1 MPELQDLEQLKADII
16 NLGNEPTVLNRRGQ
30 AIPEIQ
36 PPTEE
41 QDQELAELLAGFG
54 DEFGEEAEESPSFED
69 ELEPLEELEE
79 ETPAAEEAPPE
90 EAAPQAEETGPAESE
105 IEELEEFEDL
115 EDLFAE
121 APAAPTEEPE
131 AEELETEAFEPGV
144 EEFLEEE
151 APEEAEEAEE
161 EFDIDQVLADEFGG
175 EEGEE
180 GAEEEFGEDMFEEE
194 SELPDFSGE
203 ETEETEDFGPL
214 PEFGEDEE
222 FSLPEFEE
230 EVFEEPEE
238 PEEPEEAAEELEAEA
253 PGEAEEFE
261 AEEFEAEEFEA
272 EEFEAGEFGEELEEF
287 SEGDEDEV
295 ETEPEAEGEV
305 VEEGLEELELPEEE
319 FEEGEFEI
327 DEFNL
332 GDLGEEFGVLE
343 EGEETPA
350 EEELQAG
357 GAAEEELAEDAA
369 PLQLSDEDFKAL
381 TETLVTLP
389 RNLKLIVEEQIGERG
404 LSGEPLNRLVNALVQ
419 HRSPKEIAAIASKIT
434 GRRIRIPAQYEK
446 KTGAAFEAE
455 KDSFAYAFKH
465 RILPLVRTVVLTA
478 AMLALA
484 VFLSYRFIY
493 QPLYALHLYNRGYE
507 QLEERDY
514 PSSENYFQRG
524 LDQMVMKQQFFRY
537 ADGFKG
543 QKQWTLAEEKYE
555 QLLTRF
561 PQDKQGTLDYAR
573 MELETLSN
581 YEKSAE
587 LLNDY
592 LSEEPQD
599 YDALLLLGDTYLEW
613 GQEDPSK
620 YQEARMSYALLME
633 RYGVSDLLLFRML
646 RYFIRTD
653 NQPEVMKLKNYF
665 QATPNADIDAEA
677 YTELGGYLIDKERL
691 TDVQEILFRAK
702 DTNERLPEAH
712 YQLSRYFNRMQE
724 FNEEEKALRNTLSLM
739 QGISPL
745 SSARIEM
752 KVDTYRRL
760 GERLYSRQNYL
771 EARAN
776 YTQGIELYE
785 DSLRRK
791 LLSRK
796 AQLGKLYADLAD
808 IHYYQGGEFDQADRL
823 YSEAERNLY
832 DSKEMKYKQG
842 YISYRNSDYSAAL
855 TEFRLS
861 AGAFSNN
868 HNLVYAKAN
877 TFFYRGSYHNA
888 EGHYSH
894 LLDMLKSRLEQ
905 ERPLLIEERRD
916 HRALVEKLMK
926 TSNNLGVS
934 LYNLHSKTGQTEYYS
949 QAMVQFADSSRYFDR
964 LTRNPETLER
974 TGLSNLGFLNQRNL
988 LFPDGNYQLQIYSE
1002 LPIDTS
1008 AMEFGS

>member
-30 AIPEIQ
+30 SIPEIH
-36 PPTEE
+36 PPSEE
-41 QDQELAELLAGFG
+41 QDQELADLLAGFG
-54 DEFGEEAEESPSFED
+54 EEFGQEGEEAPAFED
-69 ELEPLEELEE
+69 ELEPLEDLEE
-79 ETPAAEEAPPE
+79 ESAPE
-90 EAAPQAEETGPAESE
+90 EPQT
-105 IEELEEFEDL
+105 EELEEFEDL

-121 APAAPTEEPE
+121 EAEEPAAPPEEPQTPEQVEPAPEETTEEAPE
-131 AEELETEAFEPGV
+131 EPTEETGEEEFEELEDLEPEELEDEAFDIDQV
-144 EEFLEEE
+144 LSEEFGG
-151 APEEAEEAEE
+151 EEAEEAEE
-161 EFDIDQVLADEFGG
+161 A
-175 EEGEE
+175 EETEE
-180 GAEEEFGEDMFEEE
+180 AEEFGEDIFEEE
-194 SELPDFSGE
+194 QELPDFSGE
-203 ETEETEDFGPL
+203 ETEEAEDFGPL
-214 PEFGEDEE
+214 PEFGEEEE
-222 FSLPEFEE
+222 FALPDFGEEEFEE
-230 EVFEEPEE
+230 VG
-238 PEEPEEAAEELEAEA
+238 EAPEELEAGEEV
-253 PGEAEEFE
+253 EAEP
-261 AEEFEAEEFEA
+261 
-272 EEFEAGEFGEELEEF
+272 G
-287 SEGDEDEV
+287 
-295 ETEPEAEGEV
+295 
-305 VEEGLEELELPEEE
+305 VEEETDEGGLEELELPDEE

-343 EGEETPA
+343 EGEEVSS

-357 GAAEEELAEDAA
+357 GEAEGELAEESA
-369 PLQLSDEDFKAL
+369 PPQLSDEDFKAL
-381 TETLVTLP
+381 TETLISLP

-419 HRSPKEIAAIASKIT
+419 RRSPKEIAAIASKIT

-446 KTGAAFEAE
+446 KTGAAFEEE
-455 KDSFAYAFKH
+455 KGSFAYAFRH
-465 RILPLVRTVVLTA
+465 RILPLVRTVLLTA
-478 AMLALA
+478 ALLALA

-493 QPLYALHLYNRGYE
+493 QPLYALHLYNLGYE

-514 PSSENYFQRG
+514 PTSESYFQRG
-524 LDQMVMKQQFFRY
+524 LDQMVMKKQFFRY
-537 ADGFKG
+537 AEGFKE

-555 QLLTRF
+555 QLLNRF

-587 LLNDY
+587 LLNTY

-613 GQEDPSK
+613 GQEDPTK
-620 YQEARMSYALLME
+620 YQDARMSYALVME
-633 RYGVSDLLLFRML
+633 QYGVSDLLLFRML

-665 QATPNADIDAEA
+665 QDRPNTDVDAEA
-677 YTELGGYLIDKERL
+677 YTELGGYLIDKERF
-691 TDVQEILFRAK
+691 TDVQEVLFRAK
-702 DTNERLPEAH
+702 EANERLPETH
-712 YQLSRYFNRMQE
+712 YQLSRYFNRVE
-724 FNEEEKALRNTLSLM
+724 EYNEEEKALRNTLSLM

-745 SSARIEM
+745 SSERIEM

-760 GERLYSRQNYL
+760 GERLYSRENYL

-776 YTQGIELYE
+776 YTRGIELYE
-785 DSLRRK
+785 DSLSRK
-791 LLSRK
+791 LLRRNE
-796 AQLGKLYADLAD
+796 QLGKLYANLAD
-808 IHYYQGGEFDQADRL
+808 IHYYQGGEYDQADRL
-823 YSEAERNLY
+823 YSEAERHLY
-832 DSKEMKYKQG
+832 DSMEMKYKQG
-842 YISYRNSDYSAAL
+842 YISYRNRDYSDAL
-855 TEFRLS
+855 TEFRQS

-905 ERPLLIEERRD
+905 ERPLLTEERSD
-916 HRALVEKLMK
+916 HRALVENLMK

-934 LYNLHSKTGQTEYYS
+934 LYNLHRKTGQTEYYS
-949 QAMVQFADSSRYFDR
+949 RAMVQFADSSRYFDR
-964 LTRNPETLER
+964 LTRDPETLER

-1002 LPIDTS
+1002 LPIDMET
-1008 AMEFGS
+1008 MEFGS

>member
-30 AIPEIQ
+30 SIPEIH
-36 PPTEE
+36 PPSEE
-41 QDQELAELLAGFG
+41 QDQELADLLAGFG
-54 DEFGEEAEESPSFED
+54 EEFGGEGEEAPAFED
-69 ELEPLEELEE
+69 ELEPLEDLEE
-79 ETPAAEEAPPE
+79 ESAPE
-90 EAAPQAEETGPAESE
+90 EPET
-105 IEELEEFEDL
+105 EELEEFEDL
-115 EDLFAE
+115 EDLLAE
-121 APAAPTEEPE
+121 EAEEPAAPPEEPQTPE
-131 AEELETEAFEPGV
+131 QAEPAPEEPPEEPGEEEFEELEDLEPEELEEEAFEPGV

-151 APEEAEEAEE
+151 EAPEAPGTEEAEEE
-161 EFDIDQVLADEFGG
+161 EFDIDQVLS
-175 EEGEE
+175 
-180 GAEEEFGEDMFEEE
+180 EEFGEDIFEEE
-194 SELPDFSGE
+194 QELPDFSGE
-203 ETEETEDFGPL
+203 ETEEAEDFGPL
-214 PEFGEDEE
+214 PEFGEEEE
-222 FSLPEFEE
+222 FALPEFGEE
-230 EVFEEPEE
+230 EFEEA
-238 PEEPEEAAEELEAEA
+238 EEAPEELEMEA

-261 AEEFEAEEFEA
+261 TDEFEAA
-272 EEFEAGEFGEELEEF
+272 EFGEELEEF
-287 SEGDEDEV
+287 SAAEEGEEI
-295 ETEPEAEGEV
+295 EAEPEAGEETDEG
-305 VEEGLEELELPEEE
+305 GLEELELPDEE

-343 EGEETPA
+343 EGEEA
-350 EEELQAG
+350 SSEEELQAG
-357 GAAEEELAEDAA
+357 GEAEGELAEESA
-369 PLQLSDEDFKAL
+369 PPQLSDEDFKAL
-381 TETLVTLP
+381 TETLVSLP

-419 HRSPKEIAAIASKIT
+419 RRSPKEIAAIASKIT

-446 KTGAAFEAE
+446 KTGAAFEEE
-455 KDSFAYAFKH
+455 KGSFAYAFRH
-465 RILPLVRTVVLTA
+465 RILPLVRTVLLTA
-478 AMLALA
+478 ALLALA

-493 QPLYALHLYNRGYE
+493 QPLYALHLYNLGYE

-524 LDQMVMKQQFFRY
+524 LDQMVMKKQFFRY
-537 ADGFKG
+537 AEGFKE

-561 PQDKQGTLDYAR
+561 PQDKQGTLDYAG

-587 LLNDY
+587 LLNAY

-620 YQEARMSYALLME
+620 YQDARMSYALLME
-633 RYGVSDLLLFRML
+633 QYGVSDLLLFRML

-665 QATPNADIDAEA
+665 QDRPTTDIDAEA

-691 TDVQEILFRAK
+691 SDVQEVLFRAK
-702 DTNERLPEAH
+702 DANERLPETH
-712 YQLSRYFNRMQE
+712 YQLSRYFNRVE
-724 FNEEEKALRNTLSLM
+724 EYNEEEKALRNTLSLM

-745 SSARIEM
+745 SSERIEM

-760 GERLYSRQNYL
+760 GERLYGRENYL

-776 YTQGIELYE
+776 YTRGIELYE
-785 DSLRRK
+785 DSLSRK
-791 LLSRK
+791 LLRRN

-808 IHYYQGGEFDQADRL
+808 IHYYQGGEYDQADRL

-842 YISYRNSDYSAAL
+842 YISYRNRDYSAAL
-855 TEFRLS
+855 TEFRQS

-877 TFFYRGSYHNA
+877 TFFHRGSYHNA

-905 ERPLLIEERRD
+905 ERPLLIEERSD
-916 HRALVEKLMK
+916 HRALVENLMK

-934 LYNLHSKTGQTEYYS
+934 LYNLHRKTGQTEYYS
-949 QAMVQFADSSRYFDR
+949 RAMVQFADSSRYFDR
-964 LTRNPETLER
+964 LTRDPETLER

-1002 LPIDTS
+1002 LPIDMET
-1008 AMEFGS
+1008 MEFGS